1 MKLAFLFALVPALV
15 SAQDVQLPLNG
26 DRCIALDAL
35 DALSILQPPEVLDAW
50 QDMSVVDLLME
61 VGDDCGLEEVRLV
74 EVFGEGEARWCVC
87 WYFARLDCAD
97 DGLCSPTQPRRTQ
110 HDV

>member
-61 VGDDCGLEEVRLV
+61 VGDDCGLEEERLV
-74 EVFGEGEARWCVC
+74 EVFGEGEARWCVDP
-87 WYFARLDCAD
+87 FTRAGDLADC
-97 DGLCSPTQPRRTQ
+97 LLRSPLHSR
-110 HDV
+110 